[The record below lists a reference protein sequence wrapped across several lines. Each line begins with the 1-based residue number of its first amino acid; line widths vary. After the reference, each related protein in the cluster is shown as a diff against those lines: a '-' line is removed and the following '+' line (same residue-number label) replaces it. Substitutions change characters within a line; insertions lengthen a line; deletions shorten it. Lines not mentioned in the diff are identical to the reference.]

1 MSTPATADIE
11 ETGEESDVPAL
22 AAALFRDFFEPDLFD
37 EGVPAEGIASRSL
50 YNLGA
55 GRSRQR
61 RNLVDA
67 PMFRGPRGRMWSMIA
82 TNRESDRHAWAWHQG
97 AAEALRG
104 DSRY

>member
-1 MSTPATADIE
+1 MSTTATADIE

-22 AAALFRDFFEPDLFD
+22 AAALFRELFEPDLID
-37 EGVPAEGIASRSL
+37 EGVPAGGTASRPL

-67 PMFRGPRGRMWSMIA
+67 PMIRGPHGR
-82 TNRESDRHAWAWHQG
+82 R
-97 AAEALRG
+97 
-104 DSRY
+104 